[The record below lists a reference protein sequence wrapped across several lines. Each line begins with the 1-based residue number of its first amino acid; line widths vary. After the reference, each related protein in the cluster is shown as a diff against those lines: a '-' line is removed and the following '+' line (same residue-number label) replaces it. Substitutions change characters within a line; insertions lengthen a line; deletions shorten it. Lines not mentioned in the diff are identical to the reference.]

1 MITRRAVARALA
13 ASVWA
18 AAALAPWGAL
28 AAELDQVTA
37 PITQFQQALLAVMKA
52 SDTSFEHRYELLSPV
67 VQRAFDLGVILRNCV
82 GPHWSSFSPDQQ
94 AALARVFAQFT
105 TASWVANF
113 ARYNGERFV
122 IVPELRSAGADEIVQ
137 TRIDG
142 AGGTTHRIDY
152 QMRQTPDGWRA
163 VDVLLEGSIS
173 RVAVQR
179 SDFRSYLASNSPEPL
194 IESLR
199 QKVASLSGG
208 SLPS

>member
-1 MITRRAVARALA
+1 
-13 ASVWA
+13 
-18 AAALAPWGAL
+18 
-28 AAELDQVTA
+28 
-37 PITQFQQALLAVMKA
+37 
-52 SDTSFEHRYELLSPV
+52 
-67 VQRAFDLGVILRNCV
+67 
-82 GPHWSSFSPDQQ
+82 
-94 AALARVFAQFT
+94 
-105 TASWVANF
+105 
-113 ARYNGERFV
+113 
-122 IVPELRSAGADEIVQ
+122 VPELRSAGADEIVQ